1 VTEPQRYEKDEKEEK
16 DSQMNE
22 KGDEKQQEKMDE
34 KSMEEKYRRD
44 PLGSMIWAGILIWAG
59 VVLLG
64 GNLGFLDTLP
74 LPEGMGSWS
83 LVFAGAGVLLFLEV
97 LLRLVVPE
105 YSSPVIGTLIVALIF
120 LGIGLS
126 DYVGWEL
133 IWPFLIIVVGL
144 MMLLRGFRRK

>member
-1 VTEPQRYEKDEKEEK
+1 MTEPQRYEKDEKEEK

-74 LPEGMGSWS
+74 IPEGMGSWS
-83 LVFAGAGVLLFLEV
+83 LVLL
-97 LLRLVVPE
+97 VPACC
-105 YSSPVIGTLIVALIF
+105 SSWKYYCAWSSRSTA
-120 LGIGLS
+120 
-126 DYVGWEL
+126 D
-133 IWPFLIIVVGL
+133 
-144 MMLLRGFRRK
+144 R